1 MPNTLR
7 IKRRGSGSAGAP
19 STLENAELAFNEV
32 DNTLY
37 YGEGTGGAGGSAST
51 VLAIAGDGAFVNKTG
66 TQTISGDKTFTGGF
80 DISSASVSGFTVTQN
95 LVITGNLTVNGTTTT
110 VNSSEMSV
118 DDKNIVLGATSSPT
132 DAGAS
137 GGGITLKGTSDKT
150 FNWIDSTD
158 SWTSSEHIEL
168 ATGKDFRIDG
178 VAVLNKTG
186 LGSTVVS
193 SALTTV
199 GIISSGVWSAT
210 DIAVAHGG
218 TGASTASAARTNL
231 GVAIGTDVEPH
242 TDKLTE
248 LSTMG
253 QTTANA
259 LADLSEAEV
268 QILDGATL
276 STTELN
282 YVDGVTSAIQTQL
295 DNKQPLDAELTELA
309 TMSSGTASALADLTG
324 TEVAILDGATVTTAE
339 VNILD
344 GVTAT
349 TAELNIMD
357 GVTSTTAELNILDG
371 VTSTTAEL
379 NIVDGNTSATSTT
392 LATADRMVINDNGTM
407 VQVALSDLVTFL
419 ENGSVSGFDIDGGT
433 Y

>member
-1 MPNTLR
+1 MSNTLR
-7 IKRRGSGSAGAP
+7 IKRRASGSAGAP
-19 STLENAELAFNEV
+19 SSLENAELAFNEV

-51 VLAIAGDGAFVNKTG
+51 ILAIAGDGAFVNKTG

-80 DISSASVSGFTVTQN
+80 DISGASVSGFTVTQN

-168 ATGKDFRIDG
+168 ATGKNFRIDG
-178 VAVLNKTG
+178 VSVLSKGG
-186 LGSTVVS
+186 LGNTVVNS
-193 SALTTV
+193 VLTSV
-199 GIISSGVWSAT
+199 GTLSSGVWSAT

-218 TGASTASAARTNL
+218 TGASTASQARTNL

-248 LSTMG
+248 LSTMA
-253 QTTANA
+253 QATA
-259 LADLSEAEV
+259 DS
-268 QILDGATL
+268 
-276 STTELN
+276 
-282 YVDGVTSAIQTQL
+282 
-295 DNKQPLDAELTELA
+295 
-309 TMSSGTASALADLTG
+309 LADLTSA
-324 TEVAILDGATVTTAE
+324 EVQILDGATVTTAE
-339 VNILD
+339 LNKLD
-344 GVTAT
+344 GATVTTAEINNIDGDTSATAT
-349 TAELNIMD
+349 T
-357 GVTSTTAELNILDG
+357 
-371 VTSTTAEL
+371 
-379 NIVDGNTSATSTT
+379 
-392 LATADRMVINDNGTM
+392 LALADRMVVNDNGTM
-407 VQVALSDLVTFL
+407 VQVAFTDLVTFL
-419 ENGSVSGFDIDGGT
+419 ENGAVSGFDIDGGV

>member
-110 VNSSEMSV
+110 VNSTTMSV
-118 DDKNIVLGATSSPT
+118 DDKNIELGSTSSPS
-132 DAGAS
+132 DSGAS
-137 GGGITLKGTSDKT
+137 GGGITLKGSTDKT
-150 FNWIDSTD
+150 FSWIDSTD

-168 ATGKDFRIDG
+168 ATGKVFRIDG
-178 VAVLNKTG
+178 VSVVSKTG

-193 SALTTV
+193 SSLTSLGT
-199 GIISSGVWSAT
+199 ISSGVWSAT

-218 TGASTASAARTNL
+218 TGSSTASGARSNL
-231 GVAIGTDVEPH
+231 GLVIGTDVEPH

-248 LSTMG
+248 LSTMA
-253 QTTANA
+253 QTTANS
-259 LADLSEAEV
+259 LADLTSTEV
-268 QILDGATL
+268 QILDGL
-276 STTELN
+276 TTTTAELN
-282 YVDGVTSAIQTQL
+282 
-295 DNKQPLDAELTELA
+295 K
-309 TMSSGTASALADLTG
+309 
-324 TEVAILDGATVTTAE
+324 LDGATVTTSE
-339 VNILD
+339 INILD
-344 GVTAT
+344 GETSATAT
-349 TAELNIMD
+349 T
-357 GVTSTTAELNILDG
+357 
-371 VTSTTAEL
+371 
-379 NIVDGNTSATSTT
+379 
-392 LATADRMVINDNGTM
+392 LALADRMVVNDNGTM
-407 VQVALSDLVTFL
+407 VQVAFSDLVTFL
-419 ENGSVSGFDIDGGT
+419 ENGAVSGFDIDGGT
-433 Y
+433 F

>member
-80 DISSASVSGFTVTQN
+80 DISGASVSGFTVTQN

-168 ATGKDFRIDG
+168 ASTKVFRIDG
-178 VAVLNKTG
+178 VNVLAKTY
-186 LGSTVVS
+186 LGSTVTES
-193 SALTTV
+193 HLTQV
-199 GIISSGVWSAT
+199 GTITTGVWNAT
-210 DIAVAHGG
+210 DVAVAHGG
-218 TGASTASAARTNL
+218 TGASTAAQARINL
-231 GVAIGTDVEPH
+231 GSEIGVDVEPH

-248 LSTMG
+248 LSTMA
-253 QTTANA
+253 QTTANS
-259 LADLSEAEV
+259 LADLTATEV
-268 QILDGATL
+268 QILDGL
-276 STTELN
+276 TTTTAELN
-282 YVDGVTSAIQTQL
+282 
-295 DNKQPLDAELTELA
+295 K
-309 TMSSGTASALADLTG
+309 
-324 TEVAILDGATVTTAE
+324 LDGATVTTSE
-339 VNILD
+339 INILD
-344 GVTAT
+344 GC
-349 TAELNIMD
+349 N
-357 GVTSTTAELNILDG
+357 
-371 VTSTTAEL
+371 
-379 NIVDGNTSATSTT
+379 SATSTT
-392 LATADRMVINDNGTM
+392 LALADRMVVNDNGTM
-407 VQVALSDLVTFL
+407 VQVAFSDLITFL
-419 ENGSVSGFDIDGGT
+419 ENGAVSGFDINGGT
-433 Y
+433 F

>member
-19 STLENAELAFNEV
+19 SSLENAELAFNEV

-66 TQTISGDKTFTGGF
+66 TQTISGDKTFTGSF

-110 VNSSEMSV
+110 VNSTTMSV
-118 DDKNIVLGATSSPT
+118 DDKNLELGATSSPS
-132 DAGAS
+132 DSGAS
-137 GGGITLKGTSDKT
+137 GGGITLKGGTDKT

-168 ATGKDFRIDG
+168 ASGKNFRIDG
-178 VAVLNKTG
+178 VSVVSKTG

-193 SALTTV
+193 SSLTSLGT
-199 GIISSGVWSAT
+199 IATGVWNAT

-242 TDKLTE
+242 SDK
-248 LSTMG
+248 
-253 QTTANA
+253 
-259 LADLSEAEV
+259 
-268 QILDGATL
+268 
-276 STTELN
+276 
-282 YVDGVTSAIQTQL
+282 
-295 DNKQPLDAELTELA
+295 LTELA
-309 TMSSGTASALADLTG
+309 TMAQATADSLADLTSA
-324 TEVAILDGATVTTAE
+324 EVQILDGATVTTAE
-339 VNILD
+339 LNKLD
-344 GVTAT
+344 GATVT
-349 TAELNIMD
+349 TAEINNI
-357 GVTSTTAELNILDG
+357 
-371 VTSTTAEL
+371 
-379 NIVDGNTSATSTT
+379 DGNTSATATT
-392 LATADRMVINDNGTM
+392 LALADRMVVNDNGTM
-407 VQVALSDLVTFL
+407 VQVAFSDLITFL
-419 ENGSVSGFDIDGGT
+419 ENGAVSGFDIDGGT
-433 Y
+433 F

>member
-199 GIISSGVWSAT
+199 GIISSGVWNAT

-231 GVAIGTDVEPH
+231 GLVIGTDVEPH
-242 TDKLTE
+242 SDKLTE
-248 LSTMG
+248 LATMG

-259 LADLSEAEV
+259 LADLLEAEV

-309 TMSSGTASALADLTG
+309 TMSSGTASALADLSAS
-324 TEVAILDGATVTTAE
+324 EVSKLDG
-339 VNILD
+339 
-344 GVTAT
+344 
-349 TAELNIMD
+349 
-357 GVTSTTAELNILDG
+357 S
-371 VTSTTAEL
+371 
-379 NIVDGNTSATSTT
+379 TSATSTT
-392 LATADRMVINDNGTM
+392 LALADRMVVNDNGTM
-407 VQVALSDLVTFL
+407 VQVAFSDLVTFL
-419 ENGSVSGFDIDGGT
+419 ENGAVSGFDIDGGT
-433 Y
+433 F